1 MLIFLSTIPTVH
13 ALTVPPPK
21 QKRNKSNTAHKH
33 PIVQEPMRAPAHM
46 LYSHMCQPNNSSNNA
61 TKHQPLKKHVPC
73 NHHTPRTLISKTKDH
88 AQNAAK
94 DQSFTKNESL
104 NPRRFAPRQIS
115 PRIRP
120 KTTPKRMLK
129 THLFE
134 NHT

>member
-1 MLIFLSTIPTVH
+1 MLILFKHHPNSTRTHRTPSKTNKGTNPTL
-13 ALTVPPPK
+13 LT
-21 QKRNKSNTAHKH
+21 NTPLLKIKNQC
-33 PIVQEPMRAPAHM
+33 PHM
-46 LYSHMCQPNNSSNNA
+46 LGSVIRQSNNA